1 MCLGSAYYRRAPPL
15 LGRSIWRLTG
25 SKPVTSVSSWSLLQF
40 LSPSSCLS
48 SCSLILN
55 CNLEDKVFHP
65 LSCFWL
71 VFYHSSR
78 KQTRIVCIQIYTN
91 FSNPIN
97 YILLNIF
104 ICIIYIYIYINKNLV
119 RLVSFSIAFIVPHP
133 QTGGGQRILWNYQS
147 NNFVKGLYK
156 ESGNR
161 LENIG
166 IFFLPVSVIAV
177 NYSKR
182 YKDLQL
188 PPCF

>member
-91 FSNPIN
+91 LSKPNKLYTFKH
-97 YILLNIF
+97 
-104 ICIIYIYIYINKNLV
+104 IYLYHIYINKNLV
-119 RLVSFSIAFIVPHP
+119 RLVSFSIAFIEPHP

-147 NNFVKGLYK
+147 NNFVKGLYT

-166 IFFLPVSVIAV
+166 IFFFACFIIAV